1 MSNIATVAIIKQAVK
16 AMHDAVTEEA
26 PTNELFNIQLGIT
39 LAPLEGLSVEQVKT
53 ALRKFEDALGHFQ
66 GESQAALTMDIV
78 GYNPHIR
85 KIINNAQQKLTPKQ
99 AEGAEVANG

>member
-1 MSNIATVAIIKQAVK
+1 MSNVATIALIKQAVK

-26 PTNELFNIQLGIT
+26 PANELFNIQLGVT
-39 LAPLEGLSVEQVKT
+39 LAAQEGLSVEQVKT
-53 ALRKFEDALGHFQ
+53 ALRKFEDALAHFQ
-66 GESQAALTMDIV
+66 SESTAALTMDIV

-99 AEGAEVANG
+99 AEAEVVNG

>member
-1 MSNIATVAIIKQAVK
+1 MSNVATIAIIKQAVK
-16 AMHDAVTEEA
+16 AMHDAVVEEA

-39 LAPLEGLSVEQVKT
+39 LAPQEGLSVEQVKT
-53 ALRKFEDALGHFQ
+53 SLRKFEDAIGHFQ

-85 KIINNAQQKLTPKQ
+85 KIISNAQAKLAPPKK
-99 AEGAEVANG
+99 EEDEVVNG